1 MNRIGKLAI
10 VNIVLDRNGQERKG
24 GRGVASGGQINRRS
38 DVIIVVNSDVIIVVN
53 SDVIIVVNSE
63 TFLVNLSKQWTVS
76 RTSL

>member
-1 MNRIGKLAI
+1 M
-10 VNIVLDRNGQERKG
+10 DRRGKG
-24 GRGVASGGQINRRS
+24 GGGLASGGQINRRS
-38 DVIIVVNSDVIIVVN
+38 DVNIVVN

>member
-1 MNRIGKLAI
+1 M
-10 VNIVLDRNGQERKG
+10 DRRGKG
-24 GRGVASGGQINRRS
+24 GGGLASGGQINGRS